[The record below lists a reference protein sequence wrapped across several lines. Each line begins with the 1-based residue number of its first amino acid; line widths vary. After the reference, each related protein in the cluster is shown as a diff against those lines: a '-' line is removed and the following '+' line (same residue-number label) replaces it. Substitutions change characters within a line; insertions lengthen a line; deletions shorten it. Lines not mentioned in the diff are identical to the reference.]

1 MKKLYFFIYAV
12 VFIAPVSCEKS
23 SDSSAS
29 LTNTT
34 GVGGSLAK
42 FTISGN
48 YLYAVSSHY
57 LYTVNISNPSNPV
70 RTNQTQLNFDMETIY
85 PYKNSLFVGSR
96 TGLYVYSLEDPAV
109 PKLIGEAKHGRSCD
123 PVIANDSVSYSTLK
137 GSTFCGPATSG
148 LYVYDVKNLNLP
160 QLKTTI
166 AINEPIGLGMSD
178 SALYV
183 CCASE
188 GLRVFSI
195 KNAYAPVERKLFT
208 GNNYIDV
215 IPYNDILICWS
226 SEGIILYDITNRL
239 LPVFIKK
246 ISR

>member
-1 MKKLYFFIYAV
+1 MKRIYFLFLLIG
-12 VFIAPVSCEKS
+12 IAFFSCEKS
-23 SDSSAS
+23 SDSNMS
-29 LTNTT
+29 LSNAT
-34 GVGGSLAK
+34 GVGGSMAK

-48 YLYAVSSHY
+48 YLYAVSSHFI
-57 LYTVNISNPSNPV
+57 YTVDISDPSKPKK
-70 RTNQTQLNFDMETIY
+70 TNQTALSFDMETIY
-85 PYKNSLFVGSR
+85 PYKNNLFIGSK
-96 TGLYVYSLEDPAV
+96 TGLYIYSLEVPSA

-137 GSTFCGPATSG
+137 GNSFCGPATSG
-148 LYVYDVKNLNLP
+148 LYVYDIKNLNQP
-160 QLKTTI
+160 QLRTTI
-166 AINEPIGLGMSD
+166 KINEPLGLGMAD

-183 CCASE
+183 CCATE

-195 KNAYAPVERKLFT
+195 KNPYEPVERKIFA

-226 SEGIILYDITNRL
+226 AEGIVLYDITNRL

-246 ISR
+246 IAN